1 MLAHYARPKLAKAY
15 LGQLQEGEEPI
26 ALFSP
31 RRTGKTAFLRKD
43 LMPAG
48 KAAGFLVV
56 YADIWQDKTSPVAAL
71 IYALQTAVDDV
82 KLPQSRAGRGM
93 ATPIKKVSV
102 LGTGVDFGDDAQ
114 RAMPESKY
122 LRLDAL
128 LRELVRE
135 CGKKVLLLIDEV
147 QQLAQA
153 DDGEEIVASLR
164 ASLTQL
170 QGQVYTVLTGSSR
183 DQLNELFSRAR
194 APMYEFA
201 SVVKFPLLG
210 RDFVKFAL
218 SRFAQLTER
227 NLEEPLVLA
236 AFEALDHRPKLL
248 QRLLDEMEA
257 NSALSVDEALSALNA
272 ERDKEHNFAGQWREL
287 PALQQAVLV
296 RVALDEDIY
305 SKKALLDYQQ
315 RLGAPVNPGSVN
327 NAVDQLRKKGLIYK
341 VGRDLDFESRAFL
354 NYVRQAAA
362 KPEA

>member
-1 MLAHYARPKLAKAY
+1 MLAHYARPKLAQAY
-15 LGQLQEGEEPI
+15 LDQLREGEEPI

-48 KAAGFLVV
+48 EAAGFWVV

-71 IYALQTAVDDV
+71 TYALQTAVDDI
-82 KLPQSRAGRGM
+82 KLPHPRTGRGM
-93 ATPIKKVSV
+93 ATPVKKVSV
-102 LGTGVDFGDDAQ
+102 LGTGVDFGDDAK
-114 RAMPESKY
+114 RVMPESKY

-147 QQLAQA
+147 QQLAQV
-153 DDGEEIVASLR
+153 DDGEEVVASLR

-201 SVVKFPLLG
+201 SVIKFPLLG

-218 SRFAQLTER
+218 LRFAHLTGR
-227 NLEEPLVLA
+227 SLDEPVVLA
-236 AFEALDHRPKLL
+236 AFEALEHRPKLL

-257 NSALSVDEALSALNA
+257 NSALSVAAALGALSA
-272 ERDKEHNFAGQWREL
+272 EREKEHNFPGQWRDL
-287 PALQQAVLV
+287 SALQQAVLV
-296 RVALDEDIY
+296 RIALDEDLY
-305 SKKALLDYQQ
+305 SKTALLDYQQ
-315 RLGAPVNPGSVN
+315 RLGTPVNPGSVN
-327 NAVDQLRKKGLIYK
+327 NAVDQLRKKGLISK
-341 VGRDLDFESRAFL
+341 IGRDLDYESRAFL
-354 NYVRQAAA
+354 SYVRHVAA
-362 KPEA
+362 KPAE